1 MATSFG
7 ALATDFY
14 INAKLGVKLDLPQG
28 RETVM
33 DFFQRLRRQQP
44 RLSRVRRYSNELAL
58 EAAEDDSLW
67 VALRRTSVRAGV
79 VNPDALADAYALHQL
94 VLATAPFYLSIS
106 PLDVDLLEV
115 VFGFDFEASGNHNQ
129 LVWDALL
136 ADSPLARLVGEDA
149 QHIVDAQPIVGVAL
163 DDDCS
168 AQAFF
173 EVKTRTSSQDI
184 RQRRAPAQPLSVYVT
199 LRHQGPL
206 EDIRELPSRFDALA
220 RMGEELVEQRA
231 IPHLIAPLRDAIASG
246 A

>member
-14 INAKLGVKLDLPQG
+14 INAKLGVKLDLPQS

-33 DFFQRLRRQQP
+33 DFFQRLRQLQP
-44 RLSRVRRYSNELAL
+44 ALCRVRRYPNELAL
-58 EAAEDDSLW
+58 ETRDDDSLW
-67 VALRRTSVRAGV
+67 VALRRTSLRAGA
-79 VNPDALADAYALHQL
+79 VNPDALADAYTLHRE
-94 VLATAPFYLSIS
+94 VLAAAPFYLSIS

-136 ADSPLARLVGEDA
+136 AHSPLARLAGEDA
-149 QHIVDAQPIVGVAL
+149 CHIIDAQPVVGVAL
-163 DDDCS
+163 DDDCR

-184 RQRRAPAQPLSVYVT
+184 RQRRSPDQPLSVYVT
-199 LRHQGPL
+199 LRQVGPV
-206 EDIRELPSRFDALA
+206 ESVKELPSRFDALA

-231 IPHLIAPLRDAIASG
+231 IPHLIAPLRDA
-246 A
+246 